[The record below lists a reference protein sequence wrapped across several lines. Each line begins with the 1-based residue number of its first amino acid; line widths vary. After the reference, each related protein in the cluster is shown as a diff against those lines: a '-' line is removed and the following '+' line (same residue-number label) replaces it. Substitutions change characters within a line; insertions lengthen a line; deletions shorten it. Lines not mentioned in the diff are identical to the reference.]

1 MTTNFTNDG
10 LMVSNGQV
18 IAQKVAAELHYN
30 GESNFLSLS
39 YIDEN
44 GILNKTIKN
53 LHEYTVMVDHET
65 KTVNGILPKNE
76 EWYLFW
82 KNKNVSPMFGL
93 DNYSQR

>member
-1 MTTNFTNDG
+1 MTTNLTNNG
-10 LMVSNGQV
+10 IMVRAGNV

-44 GILNKTIKN
+44 GIFNKTIKHI
-53 LHEYTVMVDHET
+53 HEYTIMVDHGT
-65 KTVNGILPKNE
+65 KTINGILPKNE

-82 KNKNVSPMFGL
+82 QNKNVSPMFGL
-93 DNYSQR
+93 DTYGQD

>member
-1 MTTNFTNDG
+1 MTTNLTNKG
-10 LMVSNGQV
+10 IMVRAGNV
-18 IAQKVAAELHYN
+18 ISQKVAAELQYN

-65 KTVNGILPKNE
+65 KTINGILPKNE

-82 KNKNVSPMFGL
+82 QNKNVCPMFGL

>member
-1 MTTNFTNDG
+1 MTTKLTNNG
-10 LMVSNGQV
+10 IMVRAGNV

-53 LHEYTVMVDHET
+53 IHEYTIMVDHGT
-65 KTVNGILPKNE
+65 KTINGILPKNE

-82 KNKNVSPMFGL
+82 QNKIISPMFGL
-93 DNYSQR
+93 DTYGQD